1 MVVPLAVRYVA
12 ALAGLLIVLTSAR
25 SIIGTVIVPR
35 PVDSWLTRQ
44 VDRGAS
50 TTFRLLTAR
59 VKDFRTRDRILASQ
73 VAAVLLSQI
82 IVWLLMFFVGYSLML
97 WPFVHG
103 ITEAFT
109 TAMRDQMASAL
120 IAGFHAQKYDQ
131 ALAAAMPVV
140 MNWPGVSDN

>member
-1 MVVPLAVRYVA
+1 
-12 ALAGLLIVLTSAR
+12 VLTSAR

-82 IVWLLMFFVGYSLML
+82 VVWLLMFFVGFSLLL
-97 WPFVHG
+97 WPLLHVGITGAFATARPALWAVGSADVHG
-103 ITEAFT
+103 AAPHAIL
-109 TAMRDQMASAL
+109 D
-120 IAGFHAQKYDQ
+120 IAA
-131 ALAAAMPVV
+131 
-140 MNWPGVSDN
+140 